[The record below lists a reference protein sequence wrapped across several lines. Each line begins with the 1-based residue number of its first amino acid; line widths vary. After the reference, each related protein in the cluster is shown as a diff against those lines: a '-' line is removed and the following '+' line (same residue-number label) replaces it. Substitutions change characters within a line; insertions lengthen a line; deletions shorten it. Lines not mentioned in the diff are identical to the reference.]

1 MSTAGIIK
9 VSVVCP
15 VFDGTEYPYW
25 KNKMRMHL
33 EAIDVDLW
41 YVVKNGVPKT
51 GEGVTPADVKKFIQ
65 LDSTA
70 KNIIC
75 GHLTKEQYGRVS
87 ALETSKLV
95 WDWLSKV
102 NEGVSTQRDQRISV
116 LRNLFNH
123 FKRND
128 NENVQLTFDRLTD
141 ITNELRALGATEI
154 TKHEIIKTLLRS
166 LNSSFDTLALMIQE
180 RPDFKTLDPSD
191 ILERLNTHEF
201 QLSEKRDIYGPNY
214 GRTRALK
221 AKVVSSSEEESDC
234 SSGDPEDIGK
244 ELAMLVKKFQKF
256 TKKKGFRKSSRSSSR
271 NDEASTHDYRKR
283 TCHKC
288 KKPGHYISEC
298 PRWDNE
304 NKKKQKIK
312 EYDSDDKNKKKSS
325 KSSPK
330 SSSHKKSSSGKA
342 RAFVGK
348 EMDSEEESASEEA
361 EVESEEESN
370 PGVASLA
377 LATAYVAKSIFNT
390 EDNDP
395 VTNADANDKDDSA
408 PTYCFM
414 ARGAKYQELESRH
427 EMLSTTHEKLSYDYL
442 QRKQE
447 LEKLRAAHEDLQKEN
462 ESLRA
467 QQISPAQEGFEPP
480 CLKCLERDNATCV
493 AECSTAATVAISSTI
508 DVVTNPSAEDTT
520 TIANENARYTW
531 VHIILYKT

>member
-9 VSVVCP
+9 VSVACP

-41 YVVKNGVPKT
+41 YVINNGIPKT
-51 GEGVTPADVKKFIQ
+51 GEGVTPADVKKFVQ

-70 KNIIC
+70 KNTIC
-75 GHLTKEQYGRVS
+75 GHLTKGQYGRVS
-87 ALETSKLV
+87 DLETSKLV

-116 LRNLFNH
+116 LCNLFNR

-141 ITNELRALGATEI
+141 ITNELHALGATEI

-166 LNSSFDTLALMIQE
+166 LDNSFDTLALMIQE

-256 TKKKGFRKSSRSSSR
+256 TKKKGLSLHDPSQEVMKLPLMITRREHVTSAR
-271 NDEASTHDYRKR
+271 N
-283 TCHKC
+283 
-288 KKPGHYISEC
+288 
-298 PRWDNE
+298 
-304 NKKKQKIK
+304 
-312 EYDSDDKNKKKSS
+312 
-325 KSSPK
+325 
-330 SSSHKKSSSGKA
+330 
-342 RAFVGK
+342 
-348 EMDSEEESASEEA
+348 
-361 EVESEEESN
+361 
-370 PGVASLA
+370 L
-377 LATAYVAKSIFNT
+377 
-390 EDNDP
+390 
-395 VTNADANDKDDSA
+395 
-408 PTYCFM
+408 
-414 ARGAKYQELESRH
+414 
-427 EMLSTTHEKLSYDYL
+427 
-442 QRKQE
+442 
-447 LEKLRAAHEDLQKEN
+447 
-462 ESLRA
+462 
-467 QQISPAQEGFEPP
+467 
-480 CLKCLERDNATCV
+480 
-493 AECSTAATVAISSTI
+493 
-508 DVVTNPSAEDTT
+508 DTT
-520 TIANENARYTW
+520 SLSVHSGTMRTTRRRRARNM
-531 VHIILYKT
+531 ILMTRRRRNLQSCLL